1 MPPAP
6 AAPCAETNIF
16 TIRDQQEGAETV
28 QDSVEAGH
36 QQDHEGAQED
46 GPQNALGQH
55 PLLPFQGNAEV
66 TEQHQPHEHLV
77 DGQGLLI
84 R

>member
-1 MPPAP
+1 M
-6 AAPCAETNIF
+6 
-16 TIRDQQEGAETV
+16 
-28 QDSVEAGH
+28 EAGH